1 MSPITETIRRPIGTL
16 LVLVFLSCPWPTQAA
31 DDSPIPVVE
40 VFHEALLAT
49 MKDAEALGVEGR
61 FTKLEPAVSSAF
73 HLPAMIQV
81 ASGSHW
87 KKADEKAQ
95 DQLIAAFSRLSVATY
110 AAQFDGYSGQ
120 SFETLGNKPG
130 PQKTTLVET
139 RIVNPGDDSVAITYV
154 MKKAKGVWRIVDVL
168 VDTGISELA
177 RKRSEYRRVLKA
189 GGIPA
194 LVDTL
199 KKKADDLLLP

>member
-1 MSPITETIRRPIGTL
+1 MTETTRRSICTL
-16 LVLVFLSCPWPTQAA
+16 LFLVVALSVWPTQATE
-31 DDSPIPVVE
+31 DSPIPVVE
-40 VFHEALLAT
+40 GFHTALLAT

-61 FTKLEPAVSSAF
+61 FTKLEPAISSAL

-81 ASGSHW
+81 ASGPHW
-87 KKADEKAQ
+87 KKADEKSQ
-95 DQLIAAFSRLSVATY
+95 DQLISAFTRLSVATY
-110 AAQFDGYSGQ
+110 AAQFDSYSGQ

-139 RIVNPGDDSVAITYV
+139 RIVNPGDDNVAITYV

-177 RKRSEYRRVLKA
+177 RKRSEYRRVLRS

>member
-1 MSPITETIRRPIGTL
+1 MIKTIRRPIRL
-16 LVLVFLSCPWPTQAA
+16 LLALVFLSSAWPAQAA

-40 VFHEALLAT
+40 DFHAVLLAT
-49 MKDAEALGVEGR
+49 MKDAEALGVDGR
-61 FTKLEPAVSSAF
+61 YAKLEPAISSAF

-87 KKADEKAQ
+87 KKADENAQ

-120 SFETLGNKPG
+120 SFETLGDKPG
-130 PQKTTLVET
+130 PQETTLVET
-139 RIVNPGDDSVAITYV
+139 RIVDPGDGNVAITYV

-189 GGIPA
+189 GGTSA

-199 KKKADDLLLP
+199 TRKADDLLSP

>member
-1 MSPITETIRRPIGTL
+1 MIKTNPRPICVL
-16 LVLVFLSCPWPTQAA
+16 LVLLFLAPIWPAQAA
-31 DDSPIPVVE
+31 DDSPIPIVE
-40 VFHEALLAT
+40 DFHTVLLAT
-49 MKDAEALGVEGR
+49 MKDAEALGVDGR
-61 FTKLEPAVSSAF
+61 FAKLEPMVSSAF

-120 SFETLGNKPG
+120 SFETLGDKPG

-139 RIVNPGDDSVAITYV
+139 RIVNPGDDHVAITYV

-199 KKKADDLLLP
+199 TQKADDLLSP